1 MKEIWHRA
9 FASVTRGADMHGVLV
24 RSSALAICSTLF
36 TLPYFHYLISV
47 VSAQAH
53 FPIVRTPWRLLFT
66 ELFLVFI
73 LCLLS
78 AMVGFSFSERF
89 ELPGFGNRKYF
100 FRSIPFILLIG
111 LVMMVLSYFLFDRY
125 FFKISPLSYPKD
137 ILYLISLPFKGAFTE
152 EIILRLCLVT
162 LSVGL
167 LKSKGAGVVL
177 VSALGSLFT
186 IKYFYFFGI
195 KFGLNYLFI
204 TQLLLSF
211 SANLF
216 LGYLFVTRGL
226 LCSMA
231 LKFLFGIKYI
241 VVSLAM
247 G

>member
-1 MKEIWHRA
+1 
-9 FASVTRGADMHGVLV
+9 MHGVLMK
-24 RSSALAICSTLF
+24 SLALAICSTLF
-36 TLPYFHYLISV
+36 TLPYLHYLISV
-47 VSAQAH
+47 VLAQAH
-53 FPIVRTPWRLLFT
+53 FPIVLNPWRLLFT

-78 AMVGFSFSERF
+78 AMVGFSFSKKF
-89 ELPGFGNRKYF
+89 DLPGFGDRKGF
-100 FRSIPFILLIG
+100 FRSIPLLLVIG
-111 LVMMVLSYFLFDRY
+111 LVMMALSYFFFDRY

-137 ILYLISLPFKGAFTE
+137 VLYLISLPFKGAFTE

-231 LKFLFGIKYI
+231 LKFMFGIKYV
-241 VVSLAM
+241 VVSWAM